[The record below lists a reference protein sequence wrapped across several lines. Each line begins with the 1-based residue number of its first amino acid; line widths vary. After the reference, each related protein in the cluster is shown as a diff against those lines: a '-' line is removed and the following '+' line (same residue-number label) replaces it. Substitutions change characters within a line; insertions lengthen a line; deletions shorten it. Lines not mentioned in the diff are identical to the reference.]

1 MGYGNRG
8 RFLISRNG
16 CRPEVTRAERR
27 ITMKNPMK
35 RISIDGGATYLDVN
49 NKDEMDLIL
58 YNIDD
63 VVNAMDPKVRAIFD
77 QRDMTKETL
86 VRCYLRSADEDL
98 VINLGRICSHR
109 RVIGRIESNISYAE
123 LTCDLDLLFLNLG
136 SVVAYA
142 QCRAIRKAEYDHFIE
157 HIFSL
162 LNNEVYVNR
171 CKRTHK
177 NDKLYKVK
185 ADILSYDDLSITG
198 YRLNEQQCK
207 NNVYRL
213 FYEDCDFYYYID
225 VVADSKETALK
236 YAEARAMEND
246 LKRSNEVISNRG
258 PLPMEV
264 MPGSLWDFIPII
276 NKTDKDDVI

>member
-1 MGYGNRG
+1 
-8 RFLISRNG
+8 
-16 CRPEVTRAERR
+16 
-27 ITMKNPMK
+27 MKNPMK

-98 VINLGRICSHR
+98 VINLGRICSHA
-109 RVIGRIESNISYAE
+109 RVVGRILSNISYAE
-123 LTCDLDLLFLNLG
+123 LTCDLNMLFMNLG

-171 CKRTHK
+171 CKLTHK
-177 NDKLYKVK
+177 NDKPYKVK

-213 FYEDCDFYYYID
+213 FYEDDDFYYYID

-236 YAEARAMEND
+236 YADARAIEND